1 MRWLI
6 GTLVVANL
14 VLLLW
19 WTTERNPALQP
30 AALPQPDVGD
40 LEILGR
46 ERTSDRTETSTAAAP
61 EPASPPQPAAPP
73 SPPPAP
79 KPAPD
84 VTKVAAHAEA
94 QSRPAPKVAVPPPP
108 PAPTPKAPKAVAS
121 AVPPKPASKPAPPTV
136 AQRPK
141 PAPRPAPRSRIA
153 EACWELGPFEEE
165 IRVRSLALPRG
176 VRRLQVKHSRI
187 RVPAGYYVLV
197 PAQSSREQARAIARR
212 LREKGVRDSWVFSSG
227 PLKNAI
233 SLGMFSREE
242 NAQRRL
248 EEIRRLGFPAE
259 LQQRHRSLE
268 GYLVHVR
275 GPDTPA
281 TRRLLEELTAG
292 QMRPMRCPAQ

>member
-46 ERTSDRTETSTAAAP
+46 DGTAGRAETATAAAP
-61 EPASPPQPAAPP
+61 EPSSPPQPAIPP
-73 SPPPAP
+73 SPTPAP

-84 VTKVAAHAEA
+84 VAKVAAPAEA
-94 QSRPAPKVAVPPPP
+94 QSRPAPKVAPPPPP
-108 PAPTPKAPKAVAS
+108 PAPPPKAPKAVAS
-121 AVPPKPASKPAPPTV
+121 APPPKPA
-136 AQRPK
+136 PK
-141 PAPRPAPRSRIA
+141 PAPQPAAKPAPKPRIA

-165 IRVRSLALPRG
+165 IRVRSLALPQG
-176 VRRLQVKHSRI
+176 VERLRVKHSRI

-197 PAQSSREQARAIARR
+197 PAQPSREAAKAIARK
-212 LREKGVRDSWVFSSG
+212 LRDKGVRDSWLFSSG

-242 NAQRRL
+242 NARRRL
-248 EEIRRLGFPAE
+248 EEIRSLGFAVE

-281 TRRLLEELTAG
+281 TRRLLRELTAG
-292 QMRPMRCPAQ
+292 QLRPMRCPSR

>member
-73 SPPPAP
+73 SPTPAP
-79 KPAPD
+79 KPEPD
-84 VTKVAAHAEA
+84 VAKVTASAEA
-94 QSRPAPKVAVPPPP
+94 QTMPASEVAPPPP
-108 PAPTPKAPKAVAS
+108 PLPAPTPKAPKAVAS
-121 AVPPKPASKPAPPTV
+121 AVHPKPV
-136 AQRPK
+136 PK
-141 PAPRPAPRSRIA
+141 PAPRPAVKPAPKPRIA

-281 TRRLLEELTAG
+281 TRRLLKELTAG